1 MVPVENTLGAIVDEC
16 RRQRETLDMLIDEA
30 ARARAQG
37 DLEQAIEVLER
48 AASWAL
54 KNFTGVFLDR
64 RLETLM
70 QQMADQLNGDWSP
83 ACAGDRV
90 GIMMSGIY
98 GFGGHSRI
106 AWRWMQLDQQ
116 SNFVLLLTRQAGSD
130 MPEELAA
137 LEGCGRLQCLSIP
150 PGARLARILRMR
162 DELAGMRTLVIN
174 LHPDDIEGAIV
185 VACLR
190 AWVPAV
196 FIDHAYFSFSVG
208 MASARTLCVTNAAA
222 ASIAVEQR
230 LVSPEHLL
238 WYVNSPEPVTDSL
251 SDSLC
256 LRRELGIPDDALML
270 LTAGSA
276 YKYRPLDDLD
286 FLDLV
291 GPEVAA
297 RPNVFLVMLGSYSGM
312 DFLSPVWRERL
323 GERLKLCKPVGERE
337 FRRFIAAT
345 DIYLDAVPFHSGG
358 GAMQAMLAGKPTL
371 QYAAPAVYLA
381 KLAPQRFALDDF
393 SLFHFSPV
401 SYRVRLGQLLDSPAE
416 RQILGQRLQ
425 VRLGAQVNEQAN
437 LLSIHDAYARVQV
450 APLIGETL
458 LSPDMQVS
466 NPALLRVHS
475 QLTRNAQ
482 AGVKKPILEL
492 VSKGPRAESVL
503 RAIAFH
509 LPQFHTIAENNR
521 WWGEGFTEWT
531 NVRQGKPL
539 FEGHNQPCEP
549 GELGYYDLSNPQAL
563 ARQAALAREYGLE
576 GFCFY
581 YYWFD
586 GKRLLEKPVDQLL
599 QHPEINLPF
608 CLCWANENWTR
619 RWDGGEQE
627 VLMRQSYSP
636 ELNERFAVDL
646 LPYMRDP
653 RYIRIDGKPVFL
665 VYRSDIIP
673 DLPGTLKAWRDTW
686 RAHGLGEVYLIGVE
700 SFRVFSPA
708 QSGFDATC
716 EFLPHQVDLHQLGP
730 DNAPNLVADPA
741 ANVGDYS
748 KLSEYWL
755 KRPRAPY
762 KRFRGLVPSWDN
774 AARRR
779 KGGATLFVDSSPQL
793 YQRWLERTAAKTL
806 IEFQGEERI
815 VFINAWNE
823 WGEGC
828 YLEPDQRHGRA
839 YLESTRAVLQ
849 SNEDDLLA
857 LLPLNER
864 LGNAVYQCWMDANVL
879 APRQLLQLSE
889 KVAELAETRLIVVVL
904 VRPGD
909 ELTLSATLESLQAQ
923 HSQADEIWLFG
934 EASGQLQQ
942 LAIRHQGPLR
952 HWMQALNSHLGQ
964 PNDWFVVLYAGDR
977 LADHACLLLRAYLQ
991 QQSQLQ
997 VCYFDEDWQLPMG
1010 GSAKPVFK
1018 PDFNLDMLRSF
1029 PYTGHALA
1037 LRSGALAELGGL
1049 EDSYGELALQDLLF
1063 RAVESSGF
1071 MAVGHLP
1078 EVILHAAE
1086 AFESWLARPE
1096 IASMAG
1102 LVTAQHL
1109 QRLGVEHQIE
1119 QGHLPGFNRVRY
1131 LPTAQP
1137 LVSIVV
1143 PTKDQLP
1150 MLQRCLE
1157 SIIERTRYARYEL
1170 LVIDNASET
1179 PEARSYLAGLAGLGS
1194 EQIRVLSYP
1203 HPFNYA
1209 AINNFAVTQAR
1220 GELTLLLN
1228 NDTAVLH
1235 ADWLDT
1241 LVSLALRPEVGLVGP
1256 KLLYPDGTVQHG
1268 GVVLGLRGP
1277 ADHPFLGMERDA
1289 PGYMHRLQVEQN
1301 YSALTAACLMIP
1313 TQLYHELGGMDEEAF
1328 KVSYNDVDLC
1338 LKVREAGYLAV
1349 WTPHVC
1355 LLHEGSVS
1363 QRQVDR
1369 TAQEAKRVRFVA
1381 EQDAFYARWHEQIGH
1396 DPAYNKNLSLNAAG
1410 FEFESDVALT
1420 WRPLHW
1426 RPEPVVLAHPADHAG
1441 CGHYRIIQPF
1451 EALQAAG
1458 LVDGMLSDGLL
1469 SVSDLERYAPDAI
1482 VLQRQIGE
1490 ERLEAMRRIK
1500 AFSSAFKVYELDDY
1514 LPNLPLKSLHRTHMS
1529 KDILRTIRRGCSY
1542 VDRFVVSTDALAEA
1556 FAGIHP
1562 DIRVVPNRLPAG
1574 WWRGLSNHRRQGVRP
1589 RVGWAGGVSHS
1600 GDLDLIADVVRELAG
1615 EVEWVFFGMCPDKLR
1630 PYVSEFYAGVAI
1642 ERYPRRLAAL
1652 GLDLALAPVEQNLFN
1667 ECKSNLRLLEYGAC
1681 GFPVICS
1688 DVGCYRSDLP
1698 VTRVKNRF
1706 KDWVDAI
1713 RMHIND
1719 LDEAARLGDQLHERV
1734 MTKWMLEGESLEQW
1748 RSAWTQG

>member
-1 MVPVENTLGAIVDEC
+1 MSKY
-16 RRQRETLDMLIDEA
+16 
-30 ARARAQG
+30 QG
-37 DLEQAIEVLER
+37 NRVRLEQLVDLAQEQLQ
-48 AASWAL
+48 AC
-54 KNFTGVFLDR
+54 NFEQAMAHLAEACRFAWLHYAGVFLDR
-64 RLETLM
+64 RIEAMIAAIADEVNVRFPLNASSRDAVGFLM
-70 QQMADQLNGDWSP
+70 TSIHGA
-83 ACAGDRV
+83 
-90 GIMMSGIY
+90 
-98 GFGGHSRI
+98 GGHSKI
-106 AWRWMQLDQQ
+106 AWRWMQMDQQ
-116 SNFVLLLTRQAGSD
+116 HRFHLVLTAQGASQVPEQLDELLAGPRVTCQRLDAGLSALD
-130 MPEELAA
+130 AA
-137 LEGCGRLQCLSIP
+137 RV
-150 PGARLARILRMR
+150 AR
-162 DELAGMRTLVIN
+162 DELFGAQLLVMNI
-174 LHPDDIEGAIV
+174 HPDDV
-185 VACLR
+185 VAAVAAACLR
-190 AWVPAV
+190 KQTHAV
-196 FIDHAYFSFSVG
+196 FINHAYYTFSVG
-208 MASARTLCVTNAAA
+208 MSSARALPCTSPA
-222 ASIAVEQR
+222 AVEIA
-230 LVSPEHLL
+230 
-238 WYVNSPEPVTDSL
+238 T
-251 SDSLC
+251 
-256 LRRELGIPDDALML
+256 
-270 LTAGSA
+270 
-276 YKYRPLDDLD
+276 
-286 FLDLV
+286 
-291 GPEVAA
+291 
-297 RPNVFLVMLGSYSGM
+297 
-312 DFLSPVWRERL
+312 RERL
-323 GERLKLCKPVGERE
+323 ISPQHILWYRNAPEWEAGQVSIDGQSLRARLGLPDSAVVLLSTGTEYKFYPLRGLSLFDLVAPVLASKLDAHLVVVGIGSRRECFTGELFERFKDRIIVLPAMKERE
-337 FRRFIAAT
+337 LLE
-345 DIYLDAVPFHSGG
+345 YLAGCDVYLESVPFHSGG
-358 GAMQAMLAGKPTL
+358 ASQQAMLLGKPVINYTDP
-371 QYAAPAVYLA
+371 QVYLA
-381 KLAPQRFALDDF
+381 HLAPQFFSVDDF
-393 SLFHFSPV
+393 AWFHFSIE
-401 SYRVRLGQLLDSPAE
+401 SYRNDLLALVESSDLRKQRGSFLQEQVSGRVSGADNLASIQDCYRKALAAPLMGDTLLDE
-416 RQILGQRLQ
+416 QLRL
-425 VRLGAQVNEQAN
+425 
-437 LLSIHDAYARVQV
+437 D
-450 APLIGETL
+450 
-458 LSPDMQVS
+458 
-466 NPALLRVHS
+466 NPAMHLAQQDIAENFASFMAPQAMVHVQS
-475 QLTRNAQ
+475 RDPVAT
-482 AGVKKPILEL
+482 I
-492 VSKGPRAESVL
+492 L

-509 LPQFHTIAENNR
+509 LPQYHRIAENDA
-521 WWGEGFTEWT
+521 WWGEGFTEWSS
-531 NVRQGKPL
+531 VRQGKPL
-539 FEGHNQPCEP
+539 FEGHNQPRVP

-581 YYWFD
+581 HYWFD

-599 QHPEINLPF
+599 QHPEIDLPF

-653 RYIRIDGKPVFL
+653 RYIRIHGKPVFL

-673 DLPGTLKAWRDTW
+673 DLPGTLSAWRDTW

-700 SFRVFSPA
+700 SFQVVSPVEC
-708 QSGFDATC
+708 GFDATC
-716 EFLPHQVDLHQLGP
+716 EFLPHQVSIHHHQLAP
-730 DNAPNLVADPA
+730 DYAPNLVADPA

-774 AARRR
+774 TARRR

-806 IEFQGEERI
+806 IEFEGEERI

-839 YLESTRAVLQ
+839 YLEATRSVLK
-849 SNEDDLLA
+849 SSEDDLLA

-864 LGNAVYQCWMDANVL
+864 LGNAVYQRWIDANVL
-879 APRQLLQLSE
+879 APRQLMQLSE
-889 KVAELAETRLIVVVL
+889 KVAESAEIRLIVVVL

-934 EASGQLQQ
+934 ESSRQLQQ
-942 LAIRHQGPLR
+942 LAISHQGPLQ
-952 HWMQALNSHLGQ
+952 HWVQALNAHLGQ
-964 PNDWFVVLYAGDR
+964 PNDWFVVLHAGDR

-991 QQSQLQ
+991 QQNQLQ

-1037 LRSGALAELGGL
+1037 LRSSALAELGGL
-1049 EDSYGELALQDLLF
+1049 EGSCGELALQDLLF

-1078 EVILHAAE
+1078 EVILHATE
-1086 AFESWLARPE
+1086 AFASWLARPD
-1096 IASMAG
+1096 IASKAAI
-1102 LVTAQHL
+1102 VTAQHL

-1131 LPTAQP
+1131 LPAAQP

-1157 SIIERTRYARYEL
+1157 SIIERTSYVRYEL

-1179 PEARSYLAGLAGLGS
+1179 PEAQSYLAGLAGLGS

-1313 TQLYHELGGMDEEAF
+1313 TQLYRDLGGMDEEAF

-1369 TAQEAKRVRFVA
+1369 ATQQAKRARFVA
-1381 EQDAFYARWHEQIGH
+1381 EQDAFYARWHRQIGR

-1410 FEFESDVALT
+1410 FEVEGDVALT
-1420 WRPLHW
+1420 WRPLLW
-1426 RPEPVVLAHPADHAG
+1426 RPEPVVLVHPADHEG
-1441 CGHYRIIQPF
+1441 CGHYRVIQPF
-1451 EALQAAG
+1451 EALKAAG
-1458 LVDGMLSDGLL
+1458 LVDGMLSYGLL
-1469 SVSDLERYAPDAI
+1469 SVADLERYAPDAI
-1482 VLQRQIGE
+1482 ILQRQIGE

-1514 LPNLPLKSLHRTHMS
+1514 LPNVPLKSLHRAHMS
-1529 KDILRTIRRGCSY
+1529 KDILRTIKRGCSY
-1542 VDRFVVSTDALAEA
+1542 VDRFVVSTEALAEA
-1556 FAGIHP
+1556 FAGIHS
-1562 DIRVVPNRLPAG
+1562 DICVVPNRLPAG
-1574 WWRGLSNHRRQGVRP
+1574 WWRGLSTRRRQGARP

-1600 GDLDLIADVVRELAG
+1600 GDLDLIVDVVRELAG

-1630 PYVSEFYAGVAI
+1630 PYVNEFYAGVDI
-1642 ERYPRRLAAL
+1642 ERYPQRLADL

-1688 DVGCYRSDLP
+1688 DVGCYRGDLP

-1719 LDEAARLGDQLHERV
+1719 LDAAAKLGDQLHERV
-1734 MTKWMLEGESLEQW
+1734 MTEWMLEGESLERW
-1748 RSAWTQG
+1748 RAGWTQG